1 MNCIGCLILSES
13 SKRTINI
20 LQKEKKMKWILVKW
34 RRSQNMNKEKAKV
47 KSFKV
52 KRKNDERVLSDRS
65 ISTCLI

>member
-34 RRSQNMNKEKAKV
+34 RRSQNMNKKKQ
-47 KSFKV
+47 KL
-52 KRKNDERVLSDRS
+52 RVLKLKERMMREY
-65 ISTCLI
+65 